1 MTIGQCVNLHVG
13 ASVLA
18 LTLLYSVIASLP
30 DGSQGAERRSN
41 LNGEIATLPSV
52 ARNDRMRKVI
62 YETVH

>member
-1 MTIGQCVNLHVG
+1 MHVG
-13 ASVLA
+13 AGVLS

-30 DGSQGAERRSN
+30 DGRQGAERRSN

-52 ARNDRMRKVI
+52 AGNDRMGKVI